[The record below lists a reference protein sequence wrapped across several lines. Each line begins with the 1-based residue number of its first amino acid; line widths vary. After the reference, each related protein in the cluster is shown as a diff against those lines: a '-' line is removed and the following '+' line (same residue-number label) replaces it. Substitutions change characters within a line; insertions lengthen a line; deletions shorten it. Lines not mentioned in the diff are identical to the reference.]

1 MKTRNRNKVRFRLSR
16 PRVEGSSPAPV
27 PLRGPAENDLEQLKA
42 RLLSPML
49 ASTVESDLSAAL
61 HRAANEAAGAAW
73 FTPFPLLFFPTLL
86 DEKAE
91 SARLQHERQRAIRER
106 TQGLLEQAITE

>member
-1 MKTRNRNKVRFRLSR
+1 MKTRNRNKVKLRSNHPRL
-16 PRVEGSSPAPV
+16 EGQSLTAV
-27 PLRGPAENDLEQLKA
+27 PSRGPAENNLEKLKA
-42 RLLSPML
+42 RLLCPIL
-49 ASTVESDLSAAL
+49 TSTVESDLSAAL
-61 HRAANEAAGAAW
+61 HQAANEAAGAAW

-91 SARLQHERQRAIRER
+91 RARLQHERQKNIRER